1 MTNTKTRLTRRRL
14 LQGAG
19 VAAAATAMP
28 HVWIPREVKA
38 ETLPGVGER
47 DPTVP
52 GGTNHGLG
60 DDRRPQGKGGPFFA
74 PGVRKSR

>member
-1 MTNTKTRLTRRRL
+1 MTRKKNSKLTRRRL

-38 ETLPGVGER
+38 TSAFDGQWRV
-47 DPTVP
+47 
-52 GGTNHGLG
+52 
-60 DDRRPQGKGGPFFA
+60 A
-74 PGVRKSR
+74 VR